1 MQLQALLAWHQSW
14 CGDFPYNETYPTA
27 ECANKAK
34 ERLKKLTEA
43 QTNLIF
49 FFFLSSDQ
57 CTMGMWAEIDLRV
70 RVFFFS
76 FFALVISTY
85 W

>member
-49 FFFLSSDQ
+49 FFF
-57 CTMGMWAEIDLRV
+57 
-70 RVFFFS
+70 
-76 FFALVISTY
+76 
-85 W
+85 

>member
-49 FFFLSSDQ
+49 FFFKQWSVYYEYVS
-57 CTMGMWAEIDLRV
+57 RN
-70 RVFFFS
+70 RS
-76 FFALVISTY
+76 
-85 W
+85 